1 MGHELTN
8 SPGPTIGDVIPGAGM
23 DGPMELPRWA
33 QWEPEGPEEFHDL
46 HRDVPAVEETQQL
59 RQSLTSELSAPNQMV
74 MAIDIH

>member
-1 MGHELTN
+1 MLFLA
-8 SPGPTIGDVIPGAGM
+8 SAGM
-23 DGPMELPRWA
+23 DTGPMELPHPRA
-33 QWEPEGPEEFHDL
+33 QWEPEGPEEFHNL